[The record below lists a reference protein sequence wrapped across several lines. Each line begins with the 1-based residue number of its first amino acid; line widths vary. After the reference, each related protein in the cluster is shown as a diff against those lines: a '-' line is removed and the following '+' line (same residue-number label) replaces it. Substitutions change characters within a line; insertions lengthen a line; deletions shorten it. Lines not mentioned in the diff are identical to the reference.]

1 MAGKK
6 KRSEPEDSGGGYNWM
21 DTYGDL
27 VTLLLCFFVL
37 LYSFSSVDSA
47 KWAMLLQA
55 FTGETGSSVVHA
67 FDVNF
72 VKESAI
78 SPVDPIV
85 NYENRNITNDE
96 GPDEG
101 EASAEEMF
109 VIGETFDNLYER
121 IVEFIEA
128 HGLENEMSAMRTDS
142 TITIRFSEALLF
154 HSGSAQL
161 LQRSD
166 EMLGIIVQLI
176 QENVLAISNIT
187 IEGHTD
193 TDPINTAQ
201 YPTNWELSA
210 ARAVNTLRKLLSYDV
225 IEPALLTAAGC
236 GEYRPVDTNETA
248 EGKMHNRRV
257 DIVIQKKS

>member
-37 LYSFSSVDSA
+37 LYAFSSVDSA
-47 KWAMLLQA
+47 KWAALIQA

-78 SPVDPIV
+78 SPVDPII
-85 NYENRNITNDE
+85 NYENRNTTDDT
-96 GPDEG
+96 GPDDD
-101 EASAEEMF
+101 EAREEMF

-121 IVEFIEA
+121 IVEFIQE
-128 HGLENEMSAMRTDS
+128 HGLENEMSAMRTET

-161 LQRSD
+161 LARSD

-187 IEGHTD
+187 VEGHTD
-193 TDPINTAQ
+193 NDPINTAQ

-210 ARAVNTLRKLLSYDV
+210 ARAVNTLRKLLSYGV
-225 IEPALLTAAGC
+225 IEPNMLTAAGC

-257 DIVIQKKS
+257 DIVIEKKS

>member
-1 MAGKK
+1 
-6 KRSEPEDSGGGYNWM
+6 M

-85 NYENRNITNDE
+85 NYENRNITNDT
-96 GPDEG
+96 GPDDE
-101 EASAEEMF
+101 ESREEMF

-121 IVEFIEA
+121 ILEFIQE
-128 HGLENEMSAMRTDS
+128 HGLENEMSAMRTDT

-161 LQRSD
+161 LPRSD

-187 IEGHTD
+187 VEGHTD
-193 TDPINTAQ
+193 NDPINTAQ
-201 YPTNWELSA
+201 YPTNWELST
-210 ARAVNTLRKLLSYDV
+210 ARAVNTLRKLLSYD
-225 IEPALLTAAGC
+225 IMEPSMMTAAGC

-257 DIVIQKKS
+257 DIVIEKKS